1 VVEEI
6 INNSNIDKLAL
17 TIQLIKMLRP
27 SFTKR
32 LDTAIIRIKGNISN
46 SLLRINFNGTFD
58 KNRHIIIKNPYTKN
72 NPGYF
77 IGVNKITSS
86 NINEKRILNLAF
98 TLCMGLDKFAY
109 VSINACLIYYPC

>member
-6 INNSNIDKLAL
+6 INSSNIDRLAL
-17 TIQLIKMLRP
+17 TIQLIKMSRP
-27 SFTKR
+27 FFTKR
-32 LDTAIIRIKGNISN
+32 LDMAIIRIKGDISN

-58 KNRHIIIKNPYTKN
+58 NNKHVIIKNPYIKN

-77 IGVNKITSS
+77 IGVNKIASN

-98 TLCMGLDKFAY
+98 TLCMGLDNFAY
-109 VSINACLIYYPC
+109 VSINACLIYYLC